1 MTTVLKRIDRRLL
14 VVLGVLL
21 LVAVTINLFRS
32 PAEMRTVT
40 AHFPRAVSVYAGTDV
55 RVLGVNVG
63 RVTAVIPEG
72 NSVRVEMEYDAAY
85 QVPADA
91 KAVIVTPT
99 LVADRFVQ
107 LTPVWKKGDKVMA
120 DGADIALPETGVPV
134 ELDRIYESLQSLTLA
149 LGPNGV
155 NKDGTLDHLLEAGT
169 KAFDGQGAKGNQMI
183 RDLAE
188 AAETFGD
195 GAGPLFE
202 TVTYLA
208 KFTQTL
214 ARNDTLVR
222 AFMQDLTGVSA
233 MLSEESDELE
243 KAVAAVASAVG
254 SVKGFVTKN
263 RDGFVT
269 DVRKLTEVMN
279 TIVSEKDNL
288 ETAIRVAPTAMANLK
303 VGFDDVTGSQSS
315 RIGIGGYI
323 WDADGFICAV
333 IQQNPAMPAALKDTT
348 CALLKKVLEPVL
360 TKLPWLPPEYKQFL
374 PKTASGTTQGAPG
387 TTQGVGADT
396 SQGIQ
401 LPQSTQVTYAT
412 GDGATVQ
419 DLLGGGS

>member
-32 PAEMRTVT
+32 PAEVRTVT

-63 RVTAVIPEG
+63 KVTAVIPEG

-134 ELDRIYESLQSLTLA
+134 ELDRIYDSLQSLTQA

-222 AFMQDLTGVSA
+222 AFMQDLTGVST

-243 KAVAAVASAVG
+243 QAVAAVASAVG

-387 TTQGVGADT
+387 TAQGVGADT

-401 LPQSTQVTYAT
+401 LPPSTPVTYAT